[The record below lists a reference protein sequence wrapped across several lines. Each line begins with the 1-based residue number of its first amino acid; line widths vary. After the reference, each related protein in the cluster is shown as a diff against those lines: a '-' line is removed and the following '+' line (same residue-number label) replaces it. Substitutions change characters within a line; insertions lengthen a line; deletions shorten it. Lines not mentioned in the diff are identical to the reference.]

1 MIQLGRHAQD
11 GQVSRVEDLANKE
24 DVSSNFLVQ
33 ILNDLRR
40 AGMVSSRRGK
50 MGGYALAKA
59 PNEIT
64 LADVVK
70 AIEGGVLSIDSDR
83 KGESG
88 ERVAAIWEGIAQ
100 DIIDDA
106 VQVSNEDAF
115 AMARRL
121 AVEEGIP
128 AGIST
133 GANVWS
139 AIEVAKREGMA
150 GKRIVTVS
158 PSPTERYLS
167 TPLAEETRAEVA
179 NLPVA
184 ELPPA

>member
-100 DIIDDA
+100 DI
-106 VQVSNEDAF
+106 E
-115 AMARRL
+115 ARM
-121 AVEEGIP
+121 
-128 AGIST
+128 AGIT
-133 GANVWS
+133 
-139 AIEVAKREGMA
+139 
-150 GKRIVTVS
+150 
-158 PSPTERYLS
+158 LS
-167 TPLAEETRAEVA
+167 EMMSGEDSLEYYI
-179 NLPVA
+179 
-184 ELPPA
+184 